1 MMIDFQLRV
10 YISSSWKGDLD
21 DERETVESMVREDLL
36 MHPVYSRGSDLEIT
50 TDYFAR
56 LNLCDLAVVLLGSIY
71 SFHVENEF
79 RFALNNEIPTLV
91 FAKDC
96 EREKELENRIKS
108 LYRLL
113 PVIPF
118 KDVSALKRKVKERII
133 ELLGRKFQEHRKI
146 EKAIKPLIGDA
157 IHIIHPKPLES
168 GYKGVPR
175 INPFE
180 RG

>member
-1 MMIDFQLRV
+1 MIDFQLRV

-36 MHPVYSRGSDLEIT
+36 MHPVYSRGSDLDIT

-56 LNLCDLAVVLLGSIY
+56 LNVCDLVVVLLGSIY
-71 SFHVENEF
+71 SVHVENEF
-79 RFALNNEIPTLV
+79 SFALNNEIPTLV

-96 EREKELENRIKS
+96 EREKELGDKIES

-118 KDVSALKRKVKERII
+118 KDVFALKKEVKERII

-157 IHIIHPKPLES
+157 IRITHPKPPES
-168 GYKGVPR
+168 EYKGVPR

-180 RG
+180 RR